1 MENTATSAPAVAET
15 AAEAKGLSLKDA
27 FTRTRSVAKGAM
39 GLGALTLGGFLVVSG
54 LPFAVALGAAAL
66 YTGGRTVFESGK
78 ELLPLKA
85 QSAISSF
92 FTGKELTEITPVKQ
106 PATVLGKIVRVAEY
120 AALAFTGLAAFA
132 AGAFAFGM
140 GGGGAAAAAL
150 YMGGAGVLAASGV
163 ALFDRVVRGAGE
175 ILRHVRAPKAAT
187 PATETPKAEVPDL
200 SPAPA
205 VATVTADKSFN
216 NAATPEVVK
225 EAPAQTPAPAPKA
238 PTP

>member
-1 MENTATSAPAVAET
+1 MENTATAPAET
-15 AAEAKGLSLKDA
+15 AATESKGLSLKDA
-27 FTRTRSVAKGAM
+27 FTRARSAAKGAM
-39 GLGALTLGGFLVVSG
+39 GIGAVVLGGFLVASG
-54 LPFAVALGAAAL
+54 LPLAMALGAAAL
-66 YTGGRTVFESGK
+66 YTGGRSVFESGK

-106 PATVLGKIVRVAEY
+106 PSTVLGKVVRVAEY

-140 GGGGAAAAAL
+140 GGGGTAAAAL
-150 YMGGAGVLAASGV
+150 YMGGAGVLGASAI

-187 PATETPKAEVPDL
+187 PATETPKSETPDL

-205 VATVTADKSFN
+205 VATLTADKSFN

-225 EAPAQTPAPAPKA
+225 DAPAQTPAPAIKP